1 MENDEPEDMLE
12 ALQTRRQQRLAEVT
26 MLSHNYYTNDS
37 F

>member
-26 MLSHNYYTNDS
+26 ILKHNFYTNYL